1 VERHAPAGYQCPFCA
16 LVAGRETEL
25 NAVSDIVLRSERTTA
40 IVSPKWWA
48 SSPGHVL
55 VVPNEHYEHLYE
67 IADEALAA
75 VYVTAATVA
84 RAMRTAYDCEGV
96 STRQH
101 NEPGA
106 GQDVWHF
113 HVHVFPRR
121 GGDGLYLRDDE
132 TRWTAAAERAP
143 YAQRLAAVLADYPP
157 RS

>member
-1 VERHAPAGYQCPFCA
+1 MERHAPAGYQCPFCA

-40 IVSPKWWA
+40 FVSPKWWA

-67 IADEALAA
+67 ISDDALAA
-75 VYVTAATVA
+75 VYVTVATIA

-113 HVHVFPRR
+113 HVHVFPRYADDR
-121 GGDGLYLRDDE
+121 LYLNDGSKRLTTPSE
-132 TRWTAAAERAP
+132 RLPFAERL
-143 YAQRLAAVLADYPP
+143 RDSL
-157 RS
+157 